1 MSTENTP
8 SDVTPLRI
16 LHLEDDTSDAELVQ
30 SLLESNGLQCNIH
43 RVQTRADFVAALEQH
58 PFDLIL
64 SDYALPS
71 FDGSAALEIARQT
84 VPNVPFIFLSGTIGE
99 EVAVDSLRNGAV
111 DYVLK
116 DGLHRLVPAVRRALN
131 EAREHA
137 VLQRIEQQVRLQSAA
152 LESVANSILITDAQ
166 GSILWVNPA
175 FTAITGYAAAEV
187 IGRNPRI
194 LKSDRQDAAFYQ
206 RLWQTIL
213 SGQVWQ
219 GEVTNRRKDGSLYI
233 EEMTIT
239 PLRDAR
245 GTITHYVAAKQD
257 VTERKRSED
266 ALRESELRYR
276 MLFEGAAEGILVAD
290 VETKRF
296 THANSTVCKMFGYTQ
311 DEMMRLGVADV
322 HPRPDLPRVI
332 SEFEAHVFGQEKLA
346 ADIPCQRKD
355 GTVFYADIH
364 ATSVVLDGQRCNVGF
379 FTDITERKR
388 AEAHIHHLNQLL
400 RAIRD
405 INKLIVRERSPER
418 LLAEACKI
426 LVQTRGYR
434 LVWIGRAEPGSKRV
448 VPVASAGS
456 GSEFLEVFPV
466 TWDETATGLGPI
478 GTALRTRQPWTCQ
491 NTATDPRFAPW
502 RESVLARSGG
512 SVAAVPMIHGRRLFG
527 AVEIY
532 ADRPAAIDGEELGLL
547 IELAGD
553 LAFAWQTIEHEQER
567 KRVEEALRESEA
579 RFRQV
584 VEASPVPLLV
594 EDTARNLEYLNR
606 KFVETFG
613 YTHEDIA
620 TSADW
625 FARAFPNPG
634 YRQTVAERWSA
645 SLRKALHAGKDI
657 GPLEVEVTCKDGSV
671 RTVEL
676 LGTIGGGRCLIAA
689 SDITEKKRLEAQF
702 LRNQRMETIGTLAGG
717 IAHDLNNILAPI
729 LMSVPILREKLPS
742 GEGADLLKMME
753 TSAQRGANV
762 VRQLLT
768 FGRGVT
774 GERVRVQARHLIKE
788 VVKMARQTFPKSIA
802 ILSAVPADLW
812 LVLGDATQLQQV
824 LLNLCVNAR
833 DAMPEGGRLTLE
845 AKNVRLAEEDA
856 GLKPE
861 AKAGPYVLLRV
872 SDTGHG
878 IPPEILDRIFDPF
891 FTTKEHGKGT
901 GLGLSTVLG
910 IVKSHG
916 GFVRVES
923 QVALGSAFE
932 VYLPAVPEAE
942 PLPDASKPPTLAPGQ
957 GELILVVDDE
967 AAIRETTQRMLKK
980 HGYDVLTAAGGRE
993 ALTLYEQRGYAI
1005 QAVLTDLMM
1014 PGMDGS
1020 ALSRGLLALNPQ
1032 VKIVAASGLGE
1043 DAKVAELKA
1052 LGVKAFLSKP
1062 YATDKLFDIL
1072 REMLQE
1078 ESGLPPA
1085 P

>member
-1 MSTENTP
+1 MKTNNNGDATA
-8 SDVTPLRI
+8 PLRI
-16 LHLEDDTSDAELVQ
+16 LHLEDDPSDAELVR
-30 SLLESNGLQCNIH
+30 SLLESNGLQCDIH
-43 RVQTRADFVAALEQH
+43 RVQTRAGFLAALEQH
-58 PFDLIL
+58 RYDLIL
-64 SDYALPS
+64 SDFALPS
-71 FDGSAALEIARQT
+71 FDGFAALEIARQT
-84 VPNVPFIFLSGTIGE
+84 VPDVPFIFLSGTIGE
-99 EVAVDSLRNGAV
+99 EVAVDSLKNGAV

-116 DGLHRLVPAVRRALN
+116 DRLQRLAPAVLRALK
-131 EAREHA
+131 EAKECA
-137 VLQRIEQQVRLQSAA
+137 ELQRIEQQVRLQSAA
-152 LESVANSILITDAQ
+152 LESVANSIVITDAQ

-175 FTAITGYAAAEV
+175 LAAITGYAAGEV
-187 IGRNPRI
+187 IGQNPRI
-194 LKSDRQDAAFYQ
+194 FKSGQHDAAFYQ
-206 RLWQTIL
+206 RLWETIS
-213 SGQVWQ
+213 SGRVWR

-239 PLRDAR
+239 PLRNAQ

-257 VTERKRSED
+257 VT
-266 ALRESELRYR
+266 A
-276 MLFEGAAEGILVAD
+276 
-290 VETKRF
+290 
-296 THANSTVCKMFGYTQ
+296 
-311 DEMMRLGVADV
+311 
-322 HPRPDLPRVI
+322 
-332 SEFEAHVFGQEKLA
+332 
-346 ADIPCQRKD
+346 
-355 GTVFYADIH
+355 
-364 ATSVVLDGQRCNVGF
+364 
-379 FTDITERKR
+379 RKR
-388 AEAHIHHLNQLL
+388 AEAHIYHLNQLL
-400 RAIRD
+400 RSIRD
-405 INKLIVRERSPER
+405 VNKLITRERNPER

-434 LVWIGRAEPGSKRV
+434 LVWIGRVAPDSKRV
-448 VPVASAGS
+448 VPMASAGP
-456 GSEFLEVFPV
+456 GSVFLEVFPV

-478 GTALRTRQPWTCQ
+478 ATALRTRQPWACQ

-502 RESVLARSGG
+502 RESALARGCG
-512 SVAAVPMIHGRRLFG
+512 SVAAVPMIHGPRLFG

-532 ADRPAAIDGEELGLL
+532 ADHPEAFNGEELGLL
-547 IELAGD
+547 SELAGD

-594 EDTARNLEYLNR
+594 EDTAGKIEYVNR

-613 YTHEDIA
+613 YNQEDID

-625 FARAFPNPG
+625 FARAFPEPG
-634 YRQTVAERWSA
+634 YRQTVAEKWSA
-645 SLRKALHAGKDI
+645 MLRKALGEGKDI
-657 GPLEVEVTCKDGSV
+657 GPLEVEVACKNGSV

-689 SDITEKKRLEAQF
+689 NDITEKKRLEAQF

-729 LMSVPILREKLPS
+729 IMSVPMLREKLPS
-742 GEGADLLKMME
+742 GEGSDLLMMME

-762 VRQLLT
+762 VKQLLT

-788 VVKMARQTFPKSIA
+788 VIKMARQTFPKSIT
-802 ILSAVPADLW
+802 IQSAVPADLW

-833 DAMPEGGRLTLE
+833 DAMPEGGRLTLA
-845 AKNVRLAEEDA
+845 AKNVRLPEEEA

-861 AKAGPYVLLRV
+861 ANAGPYVLLRV

-878 IPPEILDRIFDPF
+878 IPPAILDRIFDPF

-923 QVALGSAFE
+923 QVALGSTFE
-932 VYLPAVPEAE
+932 AYLPAVPEAE
-942 PLPDASKPPTLAPGQ
+942 PLPDAATPATLAQGR

-967 AAIRETTQRMLKK
+967 AAIRETTRRILER
-980 HGYDVLTAAGGRE
+980 HGYSVVAAAGGRE
-993 ALTLYEQRGYAI
+993 ALALYQQRHEAI
-1005 QAVLTDLMM
+1005 KLVLTDLMM
-1014 PGMDGS
+1014 PGMDGL
-1020 ALSRGLLALNPQ
+1020 ALSRGLLTLNPQ
-1032 VKIVAASGLGE
+1032 VKIIAASGLGE

-1052 LGVKAFLSKP
+1052 LGVKAFLAKP
-1062 YATDKLFDIL
+1062 YAIDKLFDIL
-1072 REMLQE
+1072 RDMLQE
-1078 ESGLPPA
+1078 DA
-1085 P
+1085 